1 MNRDDSEEHEKVS
14 RFLSWLRQHGASFPK
29 ISWPEVDAV
38 SGLRGAHATEDIA
51 SDEVML
57 SVPACLM
64 MAPPHAHG
72 DLEVGHALRGNVDL
86 LHGDLLL
93 TVYLMHEIRKG
104 SASFYFPY
112 LSILPEPQNLTEW
125 TQDELSE
132 LQDENLAL
140 RARSRKQSLQAAY
153 ERTIGGL
160 QRRYPDLFPLE
171 MFPLKTFVFAWNTIQ
186 ARAFGRR
193 LPWTALVPFADC
205 LNHSNVQTKYS
216 FRMNGNRSDS
226 VEDEKEKEKEPLQ
239 EAVFELFPSGSN
251 HYLRGEEAF
260 NSYGR
265 RPNSN
270 LLLDYG
276 FSLINNTWDS
286 VEVAL
291 TLPSLDSSD
300 LGLRRAQRVA
310 CLFLRLSASHI
321 FSFDRFRLP
330 LRSLL
335 FQRVAIISSDEVD
348 LLEDPQRLHRPLDR
362 QHERRAAEALIQA
375 LKGVFAERLEDSL
388 EQDEAKISEDFH
400 GDGAHEGRRFSA
412 LVYRLTR
419 KRIVKWNLELLHL
432 ILAILNSEQ
441 GEERG
446 ALIERLRSTSTSSY
460 VSEWGP
466 AQPRPAAGPY
476 DSSDSDEEN
485 GETGKTSYL
494 TQVDDYIAALSSL

>member
-1 MNRDDSEEHEKVS
+1 MSREDAEEHEKVS
-14 RFLSWLRQHGASFPK
+14 RFLAWLRQHGASFPK
-29 ISWPEVDAV
+29 ISWPEVDPV

-51 SDEVML
+51 PHEVML

-64 MAPPHAHG
+64 MAPPHAHS

-93 TVYLMHEIRKG
+93 TVYLMHEIQKG

-140 RARSRKQSLQAAY
+140 RARSRRQSLQAAY

-160 QRRYPDLFPLE
+160 QRRYPDLFPIE
-171 MFPLKTFVFAWNTIQ
+171 KFPFKVFVFAWNTIQ

-216 FRMNGNRSDS
+216 FRANGSQSDS
-226 VEDEKEKEKEPLQ
+226 VEDEKEKEPLQ
-239 EAVFELFPSGSN
+239 EGIFELFPSGSN
-251 HYLRGEEAF
+251 RYLRGEEAF

-276 FSLINNTWDS
+276 FSLINNMWDS

-291 TLPSLDSSD
+291 TLPSLESCD
-300 LGLRRAQRVA
+300 LALRRAQRVA
-310 CLFLRLSASHI
+310 CLSLRLSASHI
-321 FSFDRFRLP
+321 FSFDRFHLP

-335 FQRVAIISSDEVD
+335 FQRVAIISSDEVG
-348 LLEDPQRLHRPLDR
+348 LLEDPQRLQRPLDR
-362 QHERRAAEALIQA
+362 QHERRAVEALIQS
-375 LKGVFAERLEDSL
+375 LKGVFAESLEDSL
-388 EQDEAKISEDFH
+388 KQDETKIAEDSR
-400 GDGAHEGRRFSA
+400 GDDAHEGRRVSA

-432 ILAILNSEQ
+432 ILVILNTEQ

-460 VSEWGP
+460 VSEWRP

-476 DSSDSDEEN
+476 DSSDSDEDN
-485 GETGKTSYL
+485 SETGKASYL
-494 TQVDDYIAALSSL
+494 TQLDDYIATLASL